1 MSYSIGEVSK
11 KLNIPA
17 STIRYYDKEGLLPF
31 IERKESGIRTFS
43 ENDLKMLEIIE
54 CLKNTGM
61 PIKDIKVFSDCCAKG
76 DNSLKERYNMFLERK
91 KIVEEQM
98 AKLQESLDIINYKC
112 WYYKTALE
120 AGTEKIHEDIN
131 TKDIASIVSK
141 KKEEG
146 LL

>member
-1 MSYSIGEVSK
+1 MVYSIGEISK

-43 ENDLKMLEIIE
+43 EKDLNMLEIIE

-61 PIKDIKVFSDCCAKG
+61 PIKDIKIFSDWCTKG
-76 DNSLKERYNMFLERK
+76 NDSLEERYNMFLQRK
-91 KIVEEQM
+91 KIVEEQIS
-98 AKLQESLDIINYKC
+98 KLQDSLDIINYKC

-120 AGTEKIHEDIN
+120 AGTEEIHKNIN
-131 TKDIASIVSK
+131 TKDVSSIVSK
-141 KKEEG
+141 KRKEG
-146 LL
+146 LK